1 MNLSSRLDIILNAGI
16 ATIIAIFM
24 TYYTGLCEPWLAI
37 ACGMAAACTLKS
49 FSVSPVALIFILIS
63 CLSLLEI
70 RPWFLGQSS
79 LTFGFAGLATAILLK
94 GTQKSFRCEIVCRL
108 VQVLPLVFVVYLM
121 PLPASILS
129 TPKPKRAILDAGVW
143 GTISNLPKGSDALIT
158 KHQYTYERFQKLL
171 GADVISPDHSL
182 EQINELYLI
191 TPTQP
196 FEDENI
202 QAILDWMKKGGRLV
216 VIADH
221 TNLFGHQ
228 TVLQQLLIELKIAL
242 RPDAIFE
249 TKTNG
254 GIYSNF
260 FENFAGLTPCSI
272 SKGVIPRLK
281 MTGWSE
287 NPDYTASSFFG
298 DMSPSNDDRYGRYP
312 ILGSRRHG
320 IGEVSVFTDSTF
332 FANFTINRWSSQT
345 LTSSLLWSRSSTAA
359 ATLGIICVVIYILK
373 PRKWLMPLGYLFVIL
388 SPSLGFKIDRK
399 WFPSTD
405 VIITPPDSVSNN
417 SEERDKGSAS
427 SMLASAYAFDIEIRW
442 SKNAATTFKDHVQK
456 LGMKFSQSKN
466 EEADWLNAPPF
477 DLQKIIKGE
486 FYIDENSFWFNQGV
500 GPIRA
505 KNFANFW
512 RSLGARIDPS
522 DHSIIEAESEIVEIN
537 GADEKII
544 SVEIQKLK
552 DNWVVIDDRIV
563 AKWIPESSKWLVRKE
578 WQLGNWLNKDIIL
591 DAVR

>member
-1 MNLSSRLDIILNAGI
+1 MKLSSKFDAAFNAGI

-24 TYYTGLCEPWLAI
+24 TYYTGLFEPWFAI

-49 FSVSPVALIFILIS
+49 FNVRKVGLIFVLIS
-63 CLSLLEI
+63 CLSLLES

-79 LTFGFAGLATAILLK
+79 LTFGFSGLAAAILIK
-94 GTQKSFRCEIVCRL
+94 VTRKSFRHEIVCRL

-129 TPKPKRAILDAGVW
+129 TQEPKRAILDAGVW

-158 KHQYTYERFQKLL
+158 KHQYTYERFQKSL
-171 GADVISPDHSL
+171 GADVISLDHSL
-182 EQINELYLI
+182 EQIDELYVI

-196 FEDENI
+196 FEEENI
-202 QAILDWMKKGGRLV
+202 QAILDWIKKGGRLV

-228 TVLQQLLIELKIAL
+228 TVLQQLLSEFKIAL

-260 FENFAGLTPCSI
+260 FENFSGLTPCSI

-345 LTSSLLWSRSSTAA
+345 LMSSLLWSRSSTAA
-359 ATLGIICVVIYILK
+359 ATLGIICFVIYILK
-373 PRKWLMPLGYLFVIL
+373 PRKWLLPLGYLFVLL
-388 SPSLGFKIDRK
+388 SPSLGFNIDRK
-399 WFPSTD
+399 GSLSTA
-405 VIITPPDSVSNN
+405 VTIAPPDSVSNN

-466 EEADWLNAPPF
+466 EEVDWLNAPPF
-477 DLQKIIKGE
+477 DLQKIIKGD

-522 DHSIIEAESEIVEIN
+522 DHILIEAEPETVKIN
-537 GADEKII
+537 GADKKTI
-544 SVEIQKLK
+544 SVKIHKLK
-552 DNWVVIDDRIV
+552 DNWVVIDNRIV

-578 WQLGNWLNKDIIL
+578 WQLENWLKKDIIL
-591 DAVR
+591 DPAR